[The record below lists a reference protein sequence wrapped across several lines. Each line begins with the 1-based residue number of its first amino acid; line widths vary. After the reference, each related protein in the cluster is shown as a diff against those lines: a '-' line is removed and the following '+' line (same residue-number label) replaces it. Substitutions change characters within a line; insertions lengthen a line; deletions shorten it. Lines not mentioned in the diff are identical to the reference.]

1 MTNDSKG
8 DADTASSD
16 VPAPE
21 EDGTH
26 TDHGAPTDKAHQDAG
41 DGSLTG
47 STPAGLT
54 VDELLQQANSSKP
67 DDGGTG

>member
-1 MTNDSKG
+1 MSGTNESTN
-8 DADTASSD
+8 AAPSD
-16 VPAPE
+16 VEQPVEA
-21 EDGTH
+21 DKH
-26 TDHGAPTDKAHQDAG
+26 TDRGAPTDGAHQDVG

-54 VDELLQQANSSKP
+54 VDELLDQANSGKS

>member
-1 MTNDSKG
+1 MSG
-8 DADTASSD
+8 SREDADSAPSD
-16 VPAPE
+16 VATPTAGE
-21 EDGTH
+21 TH
-26 TDHGAPTDKAHQDAG
+26 TGHGAPTDEAHQDAG

-54 VDELLQQANSSKP
+54 VDELLKRANSGKP

>member
-1 MTNDSKG
+1 MSGNKD
-8 DADTASSD
+8 DADTAPSD
-16 VPAPE
+16 VETPTADE
-21 EDGTH
+21 TH
-26 TDHGAPTDKAHQDAG
+26 TDQGAPTDKAHQDAG

-54 VDELLQQANSSKP
+54 VDELMEQANSDKS

>member
-1 MTNDSKG
+1 MTSESKD
-8 DADTASSD
+8 DADTVPSD
-16 VPAPE
+16 VATPVA
-21 EDGTH
+21 DGTH
-26 TDHGAPTDKAHQDAG
+26 TEGGAPTDKAHQDAG

-54 VDELLQQANSSKP
+54 VDELLKQASSGKP